1 MFERKAIL
9 ISENKITN
17 LDDNDNTRLVIFDL
31 QDNRVVGVETIEMN
45 KDLYCKD
52 DLHIYLSRKYIKV
65 IYLSTIDGITNSKC
79 IKLGIEVKKV
89 TSIEEDKLLSSLY
102 LIPPFF

>member
-45 KDLYCKD
+45 KDFYCKD
-52 DLHIYLSRKYIKV
+52 DLLIYLSRKYIKV

>member
-45 KDLYCKD
+45 KDLYCKY
-52 DLHIYLSRKYIKV
+52 DLLIYLSRKYIKV

>member
-1 MFERKAIL
+1 MICLFIYP
-9 ISENKITN
+9 ENT
-17 LDDNDNTRLVIFDL
+17 
-31 QDNRVVGVETIEMN
+31 
-45 KDLYCKD
+45 
-52 DLHIYLSRKYIKV
+52 SKV

>member
-17 LDDNDNTRLVIFDL
+17 LDDNDNTRLVIFVL

-52 DLHIYLSRKYIKV
+52 DLLIYLSRKYIKV

>member
-1 MFERKAIL
+1 
-9 ISENKITN
+9 
-17 LDDNDNTRLVIFDL
+17 
-31 QDNRVVGVETIEMN
+31 MN

-52 DLHIYLSRKYIKV
+52 DLLIYLSRKYIKV